1 MGFCRKMKS
10 FALLLAFVASA
21 HSVELTPDTFDDEV
35 VSSGKNAFVKF
46 QAPWW
51 GHCKRM
57 KPDFDKLA
65 AEYKD
70 SKTVVVADVDC
81 TVHQSLCSEH
91 GVRGYPT
98 IKYYQGGEAEDYKG
112 GRSYKDIKKFIDD
125 NLMEPACDSN
135 NKDSCSPEQLELLA
149 EAEALSP
156 ADRKAKVDSIKAD
169 IKATEKKVAD
179 LKKSM
184 KWLKAVKEA
193 DKKDEL

>member
-57 KPDFDKLA
+57 KPDFDKLM

-135 NKDSCSPEQLELLA
+135 NKDTEKKHEDLLESLQKQYK
-149 EAEALSP
+149 ESQEG
-156 ADRKAKVDSIKAD
+156 
-169 IKATEKKVAD
+169 TEKKVAD

>member
-1 MGFCRKMKS
+1 
-10 FALLLAFVASA
+10 
-21 HSVELTPDTFDDEV
+21 
-35 VSSGKNAFVKF
+35 
-46 QAPWW
+46 
-51 GHCKRM
+51 M
-57 KPDFDKLA
+57 KPDYDKLM

-98 IKYYQGGEAEDYKG
+98 IKYYQGGEPEDYKG

-135 NKDSCSPEQLELLA
+135 NKDSCSADQLKLLA

-156 ADRKAKVDSIKAD
+156 ADRKAKIDSIKAD
-169 IKATEKKVAD
+169 IKATEKKHEDLLESLQKQYKESQESTEKKVAD

-193 DKKDEL
+193 EKKDEL

>member
-1 MGFCRKMKS
+1 
-10 FALLLAFVASA
+10 
-21 HSVELTPDTFDDEV
+21 
-35 VSSGKNAFVKF
+35 
-46 QAPWW
+46 
-51 GHCKRM
+51 M

-135 NKDSCSPEQLELLA
+135 NKDSCSPEQLKLLA

-169 IKATEKKVAD
+169 IKATEKKHEDLLESLQKQYKESQEGTEKKVAD